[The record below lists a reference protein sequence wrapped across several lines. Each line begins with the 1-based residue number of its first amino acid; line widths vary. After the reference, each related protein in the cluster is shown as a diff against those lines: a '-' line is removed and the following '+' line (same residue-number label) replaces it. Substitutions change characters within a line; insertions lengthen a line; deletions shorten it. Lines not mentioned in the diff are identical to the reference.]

1 LPASDGGL
9 RSFWLTLFAIG
20 TAAVLVMGWRGGEP
34 WTAAAFAAF
43 FVSRVVRS
51 LLKRPL
57 TAPVNDD
64 PVGRMHRFLLVT
76 AAGWIASGSLAA
88 IAALAGEGQEWLYI
102 APFFLLMG
110 ALNLYVMLKRDGAR
124 REG

>member
-1 LPASDGGL
+1 LPAAGGAL

-20 TAAVLVMGWRGGEP
+20 AVAVLVIGWRGGEP

-51 LLKRPL
+51 VLKRPL
-57 TAPVNDD
+57 TVAANDD
-64 PVGRMHRFLLVT
+64 PVRRMHRFLFVT
-76 AAGWIASGSLAA
+76 AVGWLASGSLAA
-88 IAALAGEGQEWLYI
+88 IAALAGEGQEWLYV

-110 ALNLYVMLKRDGAR
+110 GLNLYVMIHAR
-124 REG
+124 